1 MKPLFAAAVA
11 APWGSSKGLITS
23 KAYTHL
29 AHAVISPRS
38 TRKNCS
44 RIVLGVGDAPV
55 PGSLQA
61 NVADGIGNTMKEW
74 TKHATFLPKKSCKLR
89 SGFRGTGFSSRVSAE
104 LSQAGRLLVP
114 LWNQEKTGRG
124 KPLV

>member
-44 RIVLGVGDAPV
+44 LIVLGVGDAPV

-61 NVADGIGNTMKEW
+61 NVADGIGNTTKEW
-74 TKHATFLPKKSCKLR
+74 TKHATFLPKKAASYVLASAVLAFPAGSQLSCHKLAA
-89 SGFRGTGFSSRVSAE
+89 FWCHCGTKK
-104 LSQAGRLLVP
+104 RLGG
-114 LWNQEKTGRG
+114 ESH
-124 KPLV
+124 